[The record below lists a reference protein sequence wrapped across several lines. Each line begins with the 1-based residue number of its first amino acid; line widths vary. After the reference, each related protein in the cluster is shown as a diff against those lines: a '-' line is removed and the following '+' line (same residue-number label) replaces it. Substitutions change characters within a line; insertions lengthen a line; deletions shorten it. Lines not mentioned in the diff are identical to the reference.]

1 MLFCGGALLH
11 LCGIV
16 FIRNIN
22 PVVTWIIKDFCHSV
36 FSRLGKKEGEFTMNR
51 KPRFAET
58 EIENEQK
65 QEFGWEN
72 KSTM

>member
-1 MLFCGGALLH
+1 MLFGGGVVLH

-36 FSRLGKKEGEFTMNR
+36 FSRLGK
-51 KPRFAET
+51 
-58 EIENEQK
+58 
-65 QEFGWEN
+65 
-72 KSTM
+72 